1 MLAGSYCF
9 YVPNKKHDT
18 ACILTIPYTG
28 AGQLS
33 VQFVNIMKIA
43 AHCIITVQ
51 NAALMAFAKYA
62 ALRYNIEL
70 KKYKIV
76 RNMIYDFINILLS
89 FAFRLNYGMFI
100 KTV

>member
-9 YVPNKKHDT
+9 YVPNKN
-18 ACILTIPYTG
+18 CILTIPYTG

-33 VQFVNIMKIA
+33 VPFVNIMKIA

>member
-1 MLAGSYCF
+1 M
-9 YVPNKKHDT
+9 PNKKHDT

-33 VQFVNIMKIA
+33 ASIVNIMKIA
-43 AHCIITVQ
+43 VHCIITAQ
-51 NAALMAFAKYA
+51 NMVLAAFAKYT
-62 ALRYNIEL
+62 ALRYNIKL